1 MYSLDTIDDAV
12 DDDGNEKPIKRVKRN
27 DSLITK
33 SYPAAASLARE
44 IDANLEYYLSNGLG
58 CKQTEYGKAAVMVSL
73 TSLHMYSLIYL
84 LILT

>member
-12 DDDGNEKPIKRVKRN
+12 DDDDGNEKPIKRVKRN
-27 DSLITK
+27 DALITK

-58 CKQTEYGKAAVMVSL
+58 CKQNEYGKAAVMVL
-73 TSLHMYSLIYL
+73 LPYTSTHLYTHLIF
-84 LILT
+84 T